1 MVSRKAERRWSFAP
15 AWPRACFFALSDRN
29 AGEGRAPWHPKVSR
43 LALGGGGF
51 FAVAGAAGFGLLS
64 AAGFG
69 AGTFFAG
76 VSFGG
81 AAFFFGGGTA
91 GAARRGR
98 GTGGES
104 GEGDS
109 GREGEQGLDVFHSKS
124 KAWPGREISQKKS
137 GRTEKTV
144 PSTLAECTQRVAG
157 EIRRVR
163 LFPGGVAADG
173 GRSWSWSDFFGFAS
187 AQGEAGGGNGEK
199 EQGGRFH
206 G

>member
-1 MVSRKAERRWSFAP
+1 LP
-15 AWPRACFFALSDRN
+15 
-29 AGEGRAPWHPKVSR
+29 R

-98 GTGGES
+98 GAGGES

-109 GREGEQGLDVFHSKS
+109 GREGEQGLDVFHSDS
-124 KAWPGREISQKKS
+124 KAWPGPEISQKKS
-137 GRTEKTV
+137 GRTGKTV

-163 LFPGGVAADG
+163 LLPGGVAAAGD
-173 GRSWSWSDFFGFAS
+173 RSRSWSDFFGFAS
-187 AQGEAGGGNGEK
+187 AQGEAGGGNGEE
-199 EQGGRFH
+199 EQSGRFH

>member
-1 MVSRKAERRWSFAP
+1 
-15 AWPRACFFALSDRN
+15 
-29 AGEGRAPWHPKVSR
+29 
-43 LALGGGGF
+43 
-51 FAVAGAAGFGLLS
+51 LS

-157 EIRRVR
+157 EIQRVR

-199 EQGGRFH
+199 EQGG
-206 G
+206 

>member
-1 MVSRKAERRWSFAP
+1 LP
-15 AWPRACFFALSDRN
+15 
-29 AGEGRAPWHPKVSR
+29 R
-43 LALGGGGF
+43 LAFGGGGF
-51 FAVAGAAGFGLLS
+51 FAVAGAASFGLLS

-76 VSFGG
+76 ASFGG

-124 KAWPGREISQKKS
+124 KAWPGREISQKKVGGRKKPCRPLWRNAPS
-137 GRTEKTV
+137 GW
-144 PSTLAECTQRVAG
+144 
-157 EIRRVR
+157 RVR
-163 LFPGGVAADG
+163 FDGSDYFP
-173 GRSWSWSDFFGFAS
+173 
-187 AQGEAGGGNGEK
+187 EE
-199 EQGGRFH
+199 
-206 G
+206 

>member
-1 MVSRKAERRWSFAP
+1 MQVPFLQVSPSVAQHSFLAAAPLVQQEEEEAQEVSPVKA
-15 AWPRACFFALSDRN
+15 
-29 AGEGRAPWHPKVSR
+29 
-43 LALGGGGF
+43 
-51 FAVAGAAGFGLLS
+51 
-64 AAGFG
+64 
-69 AGTFFAG
+69 
-76 VSFGG
+76 
-81 AAFFFGGGTA
+81 TA
-91 GAARRGR
+91 AARASRDWMCFIVKVKRGR
-98 GTGGES
+98 
-104 GEGDS
+104 D
-109 GREGEQGLDVFHSKS
+109 GRF
-124 KAWPGREISQKKS
+124 RKKS